1 MKTLIALL
9 CTLFCT
15 LLIAGCG
22 FQLRGAASLPFESL
36 YVQAPVGSQFAQ
48 QFKRVV
54 AAGSSTRI
62 VDDPKAAEATLVL
75 VGEAREKSILSLS
88 GTGRV
93 SEFQLR
99 YRMNYRMLNKASAEI
114 IPASEIAL
122 KRDFSFNDQDTLS
135 KESEEALLFR
145 DMQNDA
151 VQQLVRRLQVA
162 RLTPESKPAQ

>member
-9 CTLFCT
+9 CT

-22 FQLRGAASLPFESL
+22 FQLRGAATLPFESL

-54 AAGSSTRI
+54 AAGSSTKI
-62 VDDPKAAEATLVL
+62 IDDPKTAEATLIL
-75 VGEAREKSILSLS
+75 VGEIREKIILSLS
-88 GTGRV
+88 GSGRV
-93 SEFQLR
+93 SEYQLR
-99 YRMNYRMLNKASAEI
+99 YRMTYRMVNKATAEI
-114 IPASEIAL
+114 LPSTEIAL

-151 VQQLVRRLQVA
+151 VQQLLRRLQVVK
-162 RLTPESKPAQ
+162 LTPPPPTAQ

>member
-9 CTLFCT
+9 CT

-22 FQLRGAASLPFESL
+22 FQLRGAANLPFESL
-36 YVQAPVGSQFAQ
+36 YVQAPVGSQFTQ
-48 QFKRVV
+48 QFKRMVTF
-54 AAGSSTRI
+54 GSNTKI
-62 VDDPKAAEATLVL
+62 VDDPKAAEATLIL
-75 VGEAREKSILSLS
+75 VGEVREKIILSLS

-99 YRMNYRMLNKASAEI
+99 YRMTYRMLNKAGAEI
-114 IPASEIAL
+114 VPSSEIAL

-151 VQQLVRRLQVA
+151 VQQLLRRLQVVK
-162 RLTPESKPAQ
+162 LTPPPTTP

>member
-9 CTLFCT
+9 CA

-22 FQLRGAASLPFESL
+22 FQLRGAATLPFETL

-54 AAGSSTRI
+54 AAGSSTKI
-62 VDDPKAAEATLVL
+62 IDDPKAAEATLVL
-75 VGEAREKSILSLS
+75 VGEIREKIILSLS
-88 GTGRV
+88 GAGRV
-93 SEFQLR
+93 SEYQLR
-99 YRMNYRMLNKASAEI
+99 YRMTYRMLNKATAEI
-114 IPASEIAL
+114 LPSTEIAL

-151 VQQLVRRLQVA
+151 VQQLLRRLQVA
-162 RLTPESKPAQ
+162 KLTPTTTQ